1 MSEGLEWTGAEAGGN
16 AEVEALVH
24 RFWLTF
30 IRTLAE
36 PHLAAMAQGQ
46 ADELLE
52 KRLAENIDKAV
63 EAALSGRPPHRCG
76 SFGRAALTLLRS
88 RHGADD
94 GVPWLADG
102 EGPAPAAGPLGL
114 TAAFD

>member
-1 MSEGLEWTGAEAGGN
+1 MSEGLERTGAEAGGN

-36 PHLAAMAQGQ
+36 PHLAALEQGQ
-46 ADELLE
+46 ADEIADPLME
-52 KRLAENIDKAV
+52 RRLAENIDKAV

-94 GVPWLADG
+94 GAPWLADG
-102 EGPAPAAGPLGL
+102 EDPAPPAGPASLA
-114 TAAFD
+114 